1 MSQPNSPR
9 SDNENQNQNQQYTI
23 NSNIDVNSNIV
34 INSNIVEINK
44 VVNGNTGSITTIE
57 GNVNVND
64 YISNPVFSN
73 VVYSNTFVN
82 GNVQIIDT
90 MGQTLN
96 GNFATQSTFNTID
109 PTLDTQINQNLVETV
124 DSYYND
130 SNNSQTA
137 LVMTQIRDY
146 ASKIQCSDFHGKVS
160 IDYYSELFRAAEKI
174 ANDSKQIKLDVDVS
188 GFTEFSQAADDLSNL
203 FNSFI
208 IKLQNVSII
217 NDLDFL
223 TSISIALQKI
233 WNLSETF
240 GRFKHTILATSS
252 IQIPKSAH
260 DTKIILEGVI
270 GEVNCAMNYINHFV
284 NPGSQALP
292 AANLSLAEHDVINR
306 AVSTIDNWNTLC
318 DQGVS
323 IAMSSNPDIQ
333 YITQSNDILKN
344 QTNNLRSATSSLRTK
359 LSLYNINRSV
369 NINIT
374 NYTDRKEK

>member
-1 MSQPNSPR
+1 MSEPNSPR
-9 SDNENQNQNQQYTI
+9 TNEDNQNQNQNQTQNQNQNQTQITSI
-23 NSNIDVNSNIV
+23 NSNIIDITT
-34 INSNIVEINK
+34 I
-44 VVNGNTGSITTIE
+44 VNGNTGSITTIE
-57 GNVNVND
+57 GNVIVND
-64 YISNPVFSN
+64 YITNPIFSN

-82 GNVQIIDT
+82 GNVEIIDT
-90 MGQTLN
+90 MGSTIN

-109 PTLDTQINQNLVETV
+109 PTLDTQITQNLVETV

-137 LVMTQIRDY
+137 LVMSQIRNY
-146 ASKIQCSDFHGKVS
+146 ASKIQCSDFHGKGS
-160 IDYYSELFRAAEKI
+160 IDDYSELFRAAAKI

-284 NPGSQALP
+284 NPGTQNLP

-306 AVSTIDNWNTLC
+306 AVSTIDNWNVLC

-344 QTNNLRSATSSLRTK
+344 QTNNLRTATSSLRTK

-374 NYTDRKEK
+374 N

>member
-9 SDNENQNQNQQYTI
+9 SPNNNSNNQFEI
-23 NSNIDVNSNIV
+23 NSNIN
-34 INSNIVEINK
+34 INSNILEINK
-44 VVNGNTGSITTIE
+44 IVNGNTGSITTIE
-57 GNVNVND
+57 GNANISD
-64 YISNPVFSN
+64 YITNPVFSN
-73 VVYSNTFVN
+73 VIYSNTFVN
-82 GNVQIIDT
+82 GNVQIVDT
-90 MGQTLN
+90 VGTTVN
-96 GNFATQSTFNTID
+96 DNFATQSTFNTID
-109 PTLDTQINQNLVETV
+109 PTLDVQITQNLVETV
-124 DSYYND
+124 DKYYND
-130 SNNSQTA
+130 SNNTQTA
-137 LVMTQIRDY
+137 LIMAQISDY
-146 ASKIQCSDFHGKVS
+146 ASKIQCSDFHGKGS
-160 IDYYSELFRAAEKI
+160 IDDYSELFRAAAKI

-240 GRFKHTILATSS
+240 GRFKQTILATSS

-260 DTKIILEGVI
+260 DTKVIIEGVI

-284 NPGSQALP
+284 NPGTQVLP

-306 AVSTIDNWNTLC
+306 AVSTIDNWNQLC

-333 YITQSNDILKN
+333 FITQSNNILKN
-344 QTNNLRSATSSLRTK
+344 QTVNLKNATSSLKTK
-359 LSLYNINRSV
+359 FSQYNINRVV
-369 NINIT
+369 NINL
-374 NYTDRKEK
+374 

>member
-9 SDNENQNQNQQYTI
+9 SPNNNSNNQFDI
-23 NSNIDVNSNIV
+23 NSNIN
-34 INSNIVEINK
+34 INSNIIDITTI
-44 VVNGNTGSITTIE
+44 VNGNTGSITTIE
-57 GNVNVND
+57 GNVIVND
-64 YISNPVFSN
+64 YITNPIFSN

-82 GNVQIIDT
+82 GNVEIIDT
-90 MGQTLN
+90 MGSTIN

-109 PTLDTQINQNLVETV
+109 PTLDTQITQNLVETV

-137 LVMTQIRDY
+137 LVMSQIRNY
-146 ASKIQCSDFHGKVS
+146 ASKIQCSDFHGKGS
-160 IDYYSELFRAAEKI
+160 IDDYSELFRAAAKI

-284 NPGSQALP
+284 NPGTQNLP

-306 AVSTIDNWNTLC
+306 AVSTIDNWNVLC

-344 QTNNLRSATSSLRTK
+344 QTNNLRTATSSLRTK
-359 LSLYNINRSV
+359 LSLYNINRNV
-369 NINIT
+369 NINIS
-374 NYTDRKEK
+374 N

>member
-9 SDNENQNQNQQYTI
+9 SPNNNNNSQFQFDSNINI
-23 NSNIDVNSNIV
+23 NSNIL
-34 INSNIVEINK
+34 EINK
-44 VVNGNTGSITTIE
+44 IVNANTGSITTIE
-57 GNVNVND
+57 GNVNIAD
-64 YISNPVFSN
+64 YITNPVFSN

-82 GNVQIIDT
+82 GNVQIVDT
-90 MGQTLN
+90 MGTTIN

-109 PTLDTQINQNLVETV
+109 PTLDVQITQNLVETV
-124 DSYYND
+124 DKYYND
-130 SNNSQTA
+130 SNNTQTA
-137 LVMTQIRDY
+137 LVMAQISDY
-146 ASKIQCSDFHGKVS
+146 ASKIQCSDFHGKGS
-160 IDYYSELFRAAEKI
+160 IDDYSELFRAAAKI

-240 GRFKHTILATSS
+240 GRFKQTILATSS

-260 DTKIILEGVI
+260 DTKVIIEGVI

-284 NPGSQALP
+284 NPGTQVLP
-292 AANLSLAEHDVINR
+292 SANLSVAEHDVINR
-306 AVSTIDNWNTLC
+306 AVSTIDNWNQLC

-333 YITQSNDILKN
+333 YITQSNNILKN
-344 QTNNLRSATSSLRTK
+344 QTINLKNATSSLKTK
-359 LSLYNINRSV
+359 FSQYNINRVV
-369 NINIT
+369 NINL
-374 NYTDRKEK
+374 

>member
-1 MSQPNSPR
+1 
-9 SDNENQNQNQQYTI
+9 
-23 NSNIDVNSNIV
+23 
-34 INSNIVEINK
+34 
-44 VVNGNTGSITTIE
+44 
-57 GNVNVND
+57 
-64 YISNPVFSN
+64 
-73 VVYSNTFVN
+73 
-82 GNVQIIDT
+82 

-146 ASKIQCSDFHGKVS
+146 ASKIQCSDFHGKGS
-160 IDYYSELFRAAEKI
+160 IDDYSELFRAAAKI

-284 NPGSQALP
+284 NPSSQALP

>member
-9 SDNENQNQNQQYTI
+9 SPNNNTNSPSSPNNTTNNQLDINSNITI
-23 NSNIDVNSNIV
+23 NSNIL
-34 INSNIVEINK
+34 EINK
-44 VVNGNTGSITTIE
+44 IVNGNTGSITTIE
-57 GNVNVND
+57 GNANIAD
-64 YISNPVFSN
+64 YITNPVFSN

-82 GNVQIIDT
+82 GNVQIVDT
-90 MGQTLN
+90 MGTTVN

-109 PTLDTQINQNLVETV
+109 PTLDVQITQNLVETV
-124 DSYYND
+124 DKYYND
-130 SNNSQTA
+130 SNNTQTA
-137 LVMTQIRDY
+137 LIMAQISDY
-146 ASKIQCSDFHGKVS
+146 ASKIQCSDFHGKGS
-160 IDYYSELFRAAEKI
+160 IDDYSELFRAAAKI

-188 GFTEFSQAADDLSNL
+188 GFTEFSQAADELSNL

-208 IKLQNVSII
+208 LKLQNVSII

-240 GRFKHTILATSS
+240 GRFKQTILATSS

-260 DTKIILEGVI
+260 DTKVIIEGVI

-284 NPGSQALP
+284 NPGTQVLP

-306 AVSTIDNWNTLC
+306 AVSTIDNWNQLC

-333 YITQSNDILKN
+333 YINQSNNILKN
-344 QTNNLRSATSSLRTK
+344 QTINLKNATSSLKTK
-359 LSLYNINRSV
+359 FSQYNINRVV
-369 NINIT
+369 NINL
-374 NYTDRKEK
+374 